1 MAPEGRSA
9 MSRFTRERSSSGLSR
24 RQAAFALMAAAAS
37 AGMGRAPRILA
48 DVDVA
53 IIGAGAAGLA
63 AARTLMDAGRSVV
76 VLEAKDRI
84 GGRAYTNTDVFG
96 VPFDVG
102 CAWIHASDRNPFTP
116 MAEQWG
122 WTTVPHEYDLEHIVW
137 GRRRAS
143 ADEVSEMHET
153 EGEIADQVVEAG
165 EGGDGPAL
173 SLLDVDTPA
182 EQAAVTNLGPMDMGD
197 DLDELST
204 ADYANSADL
213 EPNLLTREGFGAL
226 VARYGEGLPVRLDT
240 AVREVR
246 TDGPGVVLETDAG
259 TLNARVVIVTV
270 STGVLGARSIRFTPE
285 LPDAKLDAIDRTP
298 MGLLAKI
305 PLWVPGDD
313 RLGIAPFE
321 DLLIERAGRQDI
333 YFLAWPFETPLMVGL
348 VGGDFGWELTAAG
361 EPAAID
367 FATEA
372 LVRAFGSNVRD
383 RVERGMLTQWGADP
397 HTRGGYAASF
407 PGSYADRAVLA
418 EPVAD
423 RIFFAGEALA
433 GEFIQTCGGAYL
445 SGQATATAVLA
456 AL

>member
-1 MAPEGRSA
+1 
-9 MSRFTRERSSSGLSR
+9 MSIAQRLLSSSGLTR

-37 AGMGRAPRILA
+37 AGMGRAPRTLA

-53 IIGAGAAGLA
+53 IVGAGAAGLA

-76 VLEAKDRI
+76 ILEAKDRI
-84 GGRAYTNTDVFG
+84 GGRAYTNTDYFG

-116 MAEQWG
+116 MAEEWG
-122 WTTVPHEYDLEHIVW
+122 WTVRPHEYDLEHIVW
-137 GRRRAS
+137 GRRRAT
-143 ADEVSEMHET
+143 ADEVAEMHET
-153 EGEIADQVVEAG
+153 EDAIVDQVVEEG
-165 EGGDGPAL
+165 ESRDIPAM
-173 SLLDVDTPA
+173 SLLEVDTPA
-182 EQAAVTNLGPMDMGD
+182 EEAAVTNLGPMDMGV
-197 DLDELST
+197 DLDELSA

-226 VARYGEGLPVRLDT
+226 VARYGEGLPVHLNT
-240 AVREVR
+240 AVREIR

-270 STGVLGARSIRFTPE
+270 STGVLGARTIRFTPE

-298 MGLLAKI
+298 MGMLAKI
-305 PLWVPGDD
+305 PLWLPGD
-313 RLGIAPFE
+313 RMGIEPF
-321 DLLIERAGRQDI
+321 DDMLIERAGRQDV

-372 LVRAFGSNVRD
+372 LVRAFGSDVRS
-383 RVERGMLTQWGADP
+383 RVERGMLTPWGSDP
-397 HTRGGYAASF
+397 WTRGAYAASF
-407 PGSYADRAVLA
+407 PGHYADRAALA

>member
-1 MAPEGRSA
+1 
-9 MSRFTRERSSSGLSR
+9 MSLAQRMLSSSGLSR

-37 AGMGRAPRILA
+37 AGMGRAPRTLA

-53 IIGAGAAGLA
+53 IVGGGAAGLA
-63 AARTLMDAGRSVV
+63 AARTLIDAGRSVV

-84 GGRAYTNTDVFG
+84 GGRAYTDADYFG

-143 ADEVSEMHET
+143 DAEVSEMHEA
-153 EGEIADQVVEAG
+153 EGAIADLIVEQG
-165 EGGDGPAL
+165 EARDVDSMGFL
-173 SLLDVDTPA
+173 EVDTPA
-182 EQAAVTNLGPMDMGD
+182 EEAAVTNLGPMDMGV
-197 DLDELST
+197 DLDELSA
-204 ADYANSADL
+204 ADYTNSADL

-226 VARYGEGLPVRLDT
+226 VARYGEGLPVHLET
-240 AVREVR
+240 AVREIR
-246 TDGPGVVLETDAG
+246 TDGPGVVLETDRG
-259 TLNARVVIVTV
+259 TLNARVAIVTV

-298 MGLLAKI
+298 MGMLAKI
-305 PLWVPGDD
+305 PLWIPGD
-313 RLGIAPFE
+313 RLGVAPFE
-321 DLLIERAGRQDI
+321 DLLIERAGRQDV

-372 LVRAFGSNVRD
+372 LVRAFGSDVRN

-397 HTRGGYAASF
+397 HTRGAYAASF
-407 PGSYADRAVLA
+407 PGFYSDRHVLA

-423 RIFFAGEALA
+423 RVFFAGEALA
-433 GEFIQTCGGAYL
+433 GEFIQTCAGAYL